1 MSPEVGSPEAA
12 AASSNGADPLRMPD
26 GALVA
31 KRDAPVGGQAVLE
44 GVMMRGVSV
53 WAVAVRNPEG
63 EIEISSEPIKPWAQR
78 HRLWRLPVLRGVV
91 ALGES
96 MKIGFRALAISA
108 NAQLE
113 EDEEGEPEEI
123 GGWVWGLTIALS
135 LALAVGLFFVIPVGL
150 TSLIKDQLGSPL
162 LFWLVEGVLRTAIF
176 IGYIV
181 AISRLRDLRRVFEY
195 HGAEHKTISCYEA
208 EDELTP
214 ARAKL
219 YSRLHPR
226 CGTSFLLIVMV
237 LAIFVFAPIGLPAW
251 YWLLA
256 SRILGIPLIA
266 GLSYEVIKWAGKNRR
281 KRWVRAV
288 MWPGLM
294 LQNLTTREPDEEQ
307 LAVAIAAL
315 EKVLAE
321 ESPEAAA
328 AEPADR
334 DRRLGSLPSRRCSK
348 ASAAALAP
356 PAAANACGDPLG
368 AGAAIEIASRTLERS
383 RSGLSSRAG
392 SRVPAPDL
400 DPRRATSNWS
410 RPKGTT
416 QTGTPSASAFWVA
429 PMPPWVIAQLAC
441 SSTGR
446 VGDEREHGRVTG
458 RRAGRSVLAAGSVAT
473 TWKGSPASAV
483 ERRPHEPAVVLEIGR
498 GRHEH
503 EWRLDRRE
511 LGGQLG
517 RAGPRRRAR
526 PGRRWRA
533 RRSADSRRARRV
545 MQRAAAVVPE
555 KTSCDV
561 GERCQAPSA
570 RPRFR

>member
-1 MSPEVGSPEAA
+1 VNAEGGSPPATA
-12 AASSNGADPLRMPD
+12 VSSNGADPLRMPD

-44 GVMMRGVSV
+44 GVMMRGVST

-63 EIEISSEPIKPWAQR
+63 EVELTSESLVPWAQR
-78 HRLWRLPVLRGVV
+78 HRIWRLPIVRGVV

-96 MKIGFRALAISA
+96 MKIGFKALAISA

-113 EDEEGEPEEI
+113 DDEEGEPEEI
-123 GGWVWGLTIALS
+123 GGWVWGLTIAFS

-150 TSLIKDQLGSPL
+150 TSLIKDQLGSAL
-162 LFWLVEGVLRTAIF
+162 LFWLVEGILRTAIF

-181 AISRLRDLRRVFEY
+181 AISRLPDLRRVFEY

-208 EDELTP
+208 EDELVP

-315 EKVLAE
+315 EKVLE
-321 ESPEAAA
+321 QETPGEGSESP
-328 AEPADR
+328 
-334 DRRLGSLPSRRCSK
+334 
-348 ASAAALAP
+348 
-356 PAAANACGDPLG
+356 
-368 AGAAIEIASRTLERS
+368 IEI
-383 RSGLSSRAG
+383 
-392 SRVPAPDL
+392 
-400 DPRRATSNWS
+400 
-410 RPKGTT
+410 
-416 QTGTPSASAFWVA
+416 VA
-429 PMPPWVIAQLAC
+429 
-441 SSTGR
+441 
-446 VGDEREHGRVTG
+446 
-458 RRAGRSVLAAGSVAT
+458 
-473 TWKGSPASAV
+473 
-483 ERRPHEPAVVLEIGR
+483 
-498 GRHEH
+498 
-503 EWRLDRRE
+503 
-511 LGGQLG
+511 
-517 RAGPRRRAR
+517 
-526 PGRRWRA
+526 
-533 RRSADSRRARRV
+533 
-545 MQRAAAVVPE
+545 
-555 KTSCDV
+555 
-561 GERCQAPSA
+561 
-570 RPRFR
+570 